1 MFIIKKQKNKKGVSF
16 YELVISLFL
25 INLVLFS
32 VLSVITML
40 LRGSMHVNENS
51 KGAVVANS
59 IMNLYMSGD
68 IQSKKTDSSETPAET
83 EEDTINKVVTNKV
96 AEMEFAGIKYYY
108 LIEET
113 VAKQSETGK
122 PGLNNIKL
130 RVSLNEKFK
139 TNTQAYLEKPDD
151 QDITIVTLKVCDK
164 TEAGL
169 PEYKD
174 DSTGGSSTGGTTSN
188 TTNPS
193 SDPIVQAEAGELPTG
208 YNPIENPQPLGGG
221 GISASATK

>member
-1 MFIIKKQKNKKGVSF
+1 MLMIKKKKNRKGVSF
-16 YELVISLFL
+16 YELVVSLFL

-68 IQSKKTDSSETPAET
+68 VIAPKTEGTSEATES
-83 EEDTINKVVTNKV
+83 EEDKSNKVKINEVS
-96 AEMEFAGIKYYY
+96 EMEFAGIKYYY

-113 VAKQSETGK
+113 AAKKSTTTGQ

-139 TNTQAYLEKPDD
+139 TDKAAYLKKPDE
-151 QDITIVTLKVCDK
+151 QDIT
-164 TEAGL
+164 
-169 PEYKD
+169 
-174 DSTGGSSTGGTTSN
+174 
-188 TTNPS
+188 
-193 SDPIVQAEAGELPTG
+193 
-208 YNPIENPQPLGGG
+208 
-221 GISASATK
+221 